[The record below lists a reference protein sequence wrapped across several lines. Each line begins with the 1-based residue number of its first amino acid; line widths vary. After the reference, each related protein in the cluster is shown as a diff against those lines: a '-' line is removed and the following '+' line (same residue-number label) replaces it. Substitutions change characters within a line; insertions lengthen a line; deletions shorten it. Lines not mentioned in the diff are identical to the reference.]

1 MDIVRF
7 CNFHI
12 RFMSRLCL
20 SVSEQLVELC
30 HIYFSVFLHF
40 IIRGSHDAYVE
51 AVSAHYLSVLAL
63 VPCVLILIFII
74 ITYHLE
80 VGLGYG
86 GDCWCWHHKRVR
98 LMTIHTFWLLH
109 AFAVH
114 RELKRL
120 RVQASHHVI
129 RLVQLLWCDLELVGV
144 VLCEYFLFL
153 SAWSWGGDCH
163 FGGSSGCFLLFVW
176 FCKCLKLSNFLLFC
190 ISLLFL
196 SFNLFLS

>member
-40 IIRGSHDAYVE
+40 IIRGSHHAYVE
-51 AVSAHYLSVLAL
+51 AVSAHSLSCLAL
-63 VPCVLILIFII
+63 VPCGFILIFII

-80 VGLGYG
+80 VGLGYRS
-86 GDCWCWHHKRVR
+86 DCRCWHHKRIR

-109 AFAVH
+109 AFAIH
-114 RELKRL
+114 RQRKRL
-120 RVQASHHVI
+120 RVEASHHVI

-153 SAWSWGGDCH
+153 SARPRRRDRH
-163 FGGSSGCFLLFVW
+163 FGGSGGCFLLFV
-176 FCKCLKLSNFLLFC
+176 
-190 ISLLFL
+190 
-196 SFNLFLS
+196 